1 MMKRRFSGYVI
12 RISLLISYMLIVFAL
27 SGCGEEG
34 EAIRESITGNV
45 SAKAGT
51 VQLYHVA
58 DNMVVPY
65 EERYQLKQPDNLAD
79 AVKEV
84 IEAMVLDEGI
94 RIEKY
99 LIDDSQ
105 NVTLYMHFS
114 DEMTEEAK
122 LLNKAALIKSL
133 DELDTRS
140 VNIILLDGNGDEID
154 TATFTDS
161 SFYYYED

>member
-94 RIEKY
+94 SIEKY